1 VTTVFNETIVER
13 FIHFIQN
20 GRLGHA
26 YLFVGPIR
34 VGKTSTAVRIAQL
47 VNCEKV
53 LSSGPCGSCESCA
66 KIGKAIHPDVTLL
79 TADESGSI
87 KIEAVRQ
94 LTRLLQLKPYEGKKK
109 VCIIKNIE
117 DLTVEGANALLKTL
131 EEPSADS
138 LLLLTTA
145 FPDRVLSTVKSR
157 CQIIN
162 LFSLT
167 AEELKKNLISSQNLS
182 EEISHFLAFFSE
194 GNHGLAQKLREQ
206 KIYQHKDEVIDNFLL
221 TRDSDTFLNGIV
233 SDKDK
238 TKETLQILLSFFRD
252 LILLENGINFVRLI
266 HKDRLA
272 DLKKISS
279 RFSFAEVSDCFSEVV
294 KTTQML
300 EENFNVKI
308 ALTVIKELCTDR
320 KLS

>member
-1 VTTVFNETIVER
+1 MTISVNESIVKR
-13 FIHFIQN
+13 FGQFIQN
-20 GRLGHA
+20 SCLGHA

-47 VNCEKV
+47 ANCEKV
-53 LSSGPCGSCESCA
+53 ISGGPCGSCESCV
-66 KIGKAIHPDVTLL
+66 KISKTIHPDVVLL
-79 TADESGSI
+79 TADESGSV

-157 CQIIN
+157 CQIIHF
-162 LFSLT
+162 FSLT
-167 AEELKKNLISSQNLS
+167 AEKLKEHLMSGQNLS

-194 GNHGLAQKLREQ
+194 GNHGLAEKLREQ
-206 KIYQHKDEVIDNFLL
+206 KIYQHKDEVMDNFLL
-221 TRDSDTFLNGIV
+221 THDSETFLNGIV

-238 TKETLQILLSFFRD
+238 TRETLQILLSFFRD
-252 LILLENGINFVRLI
+252 LILLQTGINSVRLI
-266 HKDRLA
+266 HKDRIA
-272 DLKKISS
+272 DLKKINS
-279 RFSFAEVSDCFSEVV
+279 RFSFDEISDCFSEVV

-300 EENFNVKI
+300 EDNFNIKI